1 VLCVRCGERMD
12 FEDLRTTPAEG
23 VLCAPCRMVPPA
35 FERAVAYGEYD
46 DDLREMLH
54 LLKYEGVHGL
64 AEPLGEKLAE
74 AIGSLEEEA
83 GLAGRAGGE
92 LVVVAVPLYA
102 AKSRQRGFNQSQV
115 LADAA
120 MKSLKR
126 TKPVWKMCSG
136 HRALRRVRRTETQF
150 GLTPKERR
158 ENLRGAFKVTDRA
171 AIAGREV
178 LLIDDIYT
186 TGATAR
192 ECSAV
197 LRRAGAEKV
206 WVATLARAQRE
217 MIARWGETDE

>member
-1 VLCVRCGERMD
+1 MD
-12 FEDLRTTPAEG
+12 FEDLRTTPVEG

-92 LVVVAVPLYA
+92 LVVVAVPLYG
-102 AKSRQRGFNQSQV
+102 AKSRQRGFNQSQM
-115 LADAA
+115 LAEAA
-120 MKSLKR
+120 IKSLKR
-126 TKPVWKMCSG
+126 TRSAWKVRAS

-158 ENLRGAFKVTDRA
+158 ENLRGAFKVKDRA

-217 MIARWGETDE
+217 LVARWGDTDE